1 MNAATTMNA
10 SGDPWFF
17 AVTLFFISVTILS
30 GITALLMVRR
40 RRTVQQSG
48 RDVVINGPSDPVPV
62 TRNAP
67 SKRLQKFY
75 GVSVQPGI
83 NACSAVEKIRG
94 RRYLTLEGPKLPLPN
109 CPNTDCRCV
118 LRPENDRRAGFD
130 RRDDSFSAYGDFK
143 THRFNHGRGEQRIER
158 RKK

>member
-1 MNAATTMNA
+1 LNAATTMNA

-17 AVTLFFISVTILS
+17 TVTLFFISVTIIS
-30 GITALLMVRR
+30 GLTALFMIMRR
-40 RRTVQQSG
+40 RAVQRSG
-48 RDVVINGPSDPVPV
+48 SEAAISGQSDPVPV

-67 SKRLQKFY
+67 SKHLQKFY

-83 NACSAVEKIRG
+83 NACAAVEKIRG
-94 RRYLTLEGPKLPLPN
+94 RRYLTLKGPRLPLPN
-109 CPNTDCRCV
+109 CSIADCRCV

-143 THRFNHGRGEQRIER
+143 THRFDHGRGERIER

>member
-1 MNAATTMNA
+1 M
-10 SGDPWFF
+10 SG
-17 AVTLFFISVTILS
+17 
-30 GITALLMVRR
+30 
-40 RRTVQQSG
+40 Q
-48 RDVVINGPSDPVPV
+48 SDPVPV

-67 SKRLQKFY
+67 SKHLQKFY

-83 NACSAVEKIRG
+83 NACAAVEKIRG
-94 RRYLTLEGPKLPLPN
+94 RRYLTLKGPTLPLPN
-109 CPNTDCRCV
+109 CSNTECRCV

-143 THRFNHGRGEQRIER
+143 THRFDHGRGERIER

>member
-1 MNAATTMNA
+1 MNAATTMDT

-17 AVTLFFISVTILS
+17 AVTLFFIVVTVVS
-30 GITALLMVRR
+30 GITARLIIMRR
-40 RRTVQQSG
+40 RAIHQSG
-48 RDVVINGPSDPVPV
+48 GDAAINEPSEPIPV

-67 SKRLQKFY
+67 SKHTQKFY

-83 NACSAVEKIRG
+83 NACPAVEKLRG
-94 RRYLTLEGPKLPLPN
+94 HRYLTLEAPKLPLPN
-109 CPNTDCRCV
+109 CSNSDCRCV

-143 THRFNHGRGEQRIER
+143 THRFSHGRGERIER